1 MKTGVDSYAAGVYGG
16 HTEEEITLQKLW
28 IDLHSAFVLSQ
39 LLGTL
44 VAHM

>member
-1 MKTGVDSYAAGVYGG
+1 MMKTGVDSYAIGVYGG
-16 HTEEEITLQKLW
+16 QVTLQKLW
-28 IDLHSAFVLSQ
+28 IDLGSASVLSQ